1 MTRRQPGEFH
11 DWQFDDPRL
20 QDFSP
25 ELWADAYSEVA
36 RNLLSSAT
44 RCFAAKGFQGT
55 TTRDISAGAGL
66 SPAALYVHFPTK
78 EHMLFEITRVAHDK
92 AHEALLIPDPG
103 DPVEHL
109 RSVVAEHV
117 TCNAR
122 HHVAA
127 RVAQYEM
134 ANLTADHLAE
144 IRAIRRRTTTLYRNL
159 VSHGIDRGA
168 FIPIDVTRV
177 VRGIIA
183 LAIDP
188 VRWYRLSGPDTPEEL
203 GTFNAGLAVALVTG
217 GNQPDQG
224 SGRRTNVSTS

>member
-1 MTRRQPGEFH
+1 MATRQPDESHG
-11 DWQFDDPRL
+11 WQFDDPRL

-25 ELWADAYSEVA
+25 ELWPDTYSEVA
-36 RNLLSSAT
+36 RNLLTSAT

-66 SPAALYVHFPTK
+66 SPAAMYVHFPAK
-78 EHMLFEITRVAHDK
+78 EHMLFEITRVAHVK
-92 AHEALLIPDPG
+92 AHEALLVPDPG

-109 RSVVAEHV
+109 RSVVTEHV
-117 TCNAR
+117 ISNAR
-122 HHVAA
+122 CHVAA

-144 IRAIRRRTTTLYRNL
+144 IRVIRRRTTTLYRNL
-159 VSHGIDRGA
+159 VSHGIDSGA
-168 FIPIDVTRV
+168 FTPIDVTRV

-203 GTFNAGLAVALVTG
+203 GAFNAGLAVALVTG
-217 GNQPDQG
+217 NSPDQG
-224 SGRRTNVSTS
+224 SGRRNSVSTS